1 MDQYIVIG
9 NPIAHS
15 KSPDIHTAFVAQT
28 GEALVYERQLVEVG
42 QFNAAAQQFRQQG
55 GLGANITAPFKLD
68 AYHYATLLTDRAR
81 TAGAVNTLKF
91 NEDGSVLGDNTD
103 GIGLVA
109 DILNNAKQT
118 IEGKRVLVLGA
129 GGATRGVIL
138 PLLLQQPASL
148 MIANRT
154 KEKAQS
160 LAHYFAQEGHQVKAG
175 GYDDIYGTYDIVI
188 NATSA
193 GLFAQAPAI
202 SGQVFAPKAFAY
214 DMVYGKEPTPFMVF
228 AKQYGANVADGLGML
243 VEQAA
248 ESFYVWRGVRPET
261 KMILEKLRQHL

>member
-15 KSPDIHTAFVAQT
+15 KSPEIHTAFAEQT
-28 GEALVYERQLVEVG
+28 GEQLNYSRLLVDVG
-42 QFNAAAQQFRQQG
+42 QFNAAAQQFRGQG
-55 GLGANITAPFKLD
+55 GCGANVTAPFKLD
-68 AYHYATLLTDRAR
+68 AYHYATELTDRAR

-91 NEDGSVLGDNTD
+91 NDDGSVSGDNTD
-103 GIGLVA
+103 GIGLVT
-109 DILNNAKQT
+109 DIMNNAQQG
-118 IEGKRVLVLGA
+118 IQGKRVLILGA

-160 LAHYFAQEGHQVKAG
+160 LAHYFAQEGYQIDAG
-175 GYDDIYGTYDIVI
+175 GYKDIHHAYDVVI

-193 GLFAQAPAI
+193 GLFAQAPDI
-202 SGQVFAPKAFAY
+202 SGQVFAPNAFAY
-214 DMVYGKEPTPFMVF
+214 DMVYAKEPTPFMVF
-228 AKQYGANVADGLGML
+228 AQQFGAKSRDGLGML

-248 ESFYVWRGVRPET
+248 ESFYLWRGVRPET
-261 KMILEKLRQHL
+261 KMILEKLRQQL